1 MYNILQYIGDKMSEI
16 NDINENL
23 RKISLSKN
31 LVELVSCTPGAEQVM
46 LYCAKVSNP
55 KNQLNFSNTNLLKY
69 CITNK
74 HWSVFEQA
82 SIVMQVKTSRAIS
95 AQILRHRSFSFQ
107 EFSQRYS
114 ALDESGVVIYVA
126 RRQDDK
132 NRQNSIDDLPE
143 EVKAEWEQRQLDNW
157 KRAFEHYT
165 WALNNN
171 IAKECARF
179 VLPMQSAT
187 TVYISGTVRSF
198 IHYLDLRASN
208 GTQQEHMDIAIEGK
222 KVFKDALPTVAAA
235 LGW

>member
-1 MYNILQYIGDKMSEI
+1 MYNILQYTGDRMSEI
-16 NDINENL
+16 NDINEDL
-23 RKISLSKN
+23 RKISLSNN
-31 LVELVSCTPGAEQVM
+31 LVELVSCTPSAEQVM
-46 LYCAKVSNP
+46 LYCARVSNP
-55 KNQLNFSNTNLLKY
+55 KNQLNFNNASLLKY
-69 CITNK
+69 CIANK

-82 SIVMQVKTSRAIS
+82 HLVLQVKTSRAIS
-95 AQILRHRSFSFQ
+95 AQILRHKSFSFQ
-107 EFSQRYS
+107 EFSQRYA
-114 ALDESGVVIYVA
+114 ALDESGVVIYAA

-132 NRQNSIDDLPE
+132 NRQNSIDDLSE
-143 EVKAEWEQRQLDNW
+143 EVKVEWEQRQLDNW

-222 KVFKDALPTVAAA
+222 KIFKEALPTVAAA